1 MRVIAG
7 LAKGCRLKA
16 PEGRG
21 TRPTADRVKES
32 LFGILSPYVVDALV
46 LDLFAGTG
54 NLGIEALSR
63 GAKTAV
69 FVEKNRAA
77 ARMIQEN
84 LVLTGFAGEA
94 TVITGDCQQVL
105 SRWPVSQAS
114 HLAASKFN
122 LILIDPPYGREL
134 ADLTL
139 GILGGWP
146 FLAPEAVAVAEH
158 SNHDRVLDA
167 YGQLV
172 RWRQERYGETILSF
186 FRKSIEGC

>member
-7 LAKGCRLKA
+7 LAKGCRLKS

-32 LFGILSPYVVDALV
+32 LFAILSPYVLDARV

-63 GAKTAV
+63 GAGAAV

-77 ARMIQEN
+77 VKTIREN
-84 LVLTGFAGEA
+84 LATTGLAAEA
-94 TVITGDCQQVL
+94 AVMAGDCRQVL
-105 SRWPVSQAS
+105 SRWPGSLPGNLAS
-114 HLAASKFN
+114 ARFDLV
-122 LILIDPPYGREL
+122 LIDPPYGQEL

-139 GILGGWP
+139 GILGTWA
-146 FLAPEAVAVAEH
+146 FLAPEAVVVAEH
-158 SNHDRVLDA
+158 GNHDRIA
-167 YGQLV
+167 GCYGDLEQ
-172 RWRQERYGETILSF
+172 WRQERYGETILSF
-186 FRKSIEGC
+186 FRRR